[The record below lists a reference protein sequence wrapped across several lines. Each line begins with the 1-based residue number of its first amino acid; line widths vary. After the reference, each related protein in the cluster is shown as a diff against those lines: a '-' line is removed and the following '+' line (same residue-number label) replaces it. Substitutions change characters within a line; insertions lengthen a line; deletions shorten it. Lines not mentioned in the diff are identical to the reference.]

1 MHGMLRKVTFLE
13 ISRSLLFIGVAG
25 LQYTVCNATRNEL
38 LSTFLKDVLKLI
50 ENFGE
55 VVSKRFII
63 RNIQTCKLQLST
75 LRVFKTP
82 EITSTV
88 EFLSSE
94 AGAKRVLNRTRSQDF
109 TVDVLLH
116 KKHRKAKIKTSKDKK
131 LFCNPD
137 ADSEISK
144 WPIKTC
150 VCNKEK

>member
-38 LSTFLKDVLKLI
+38 LSTFLKGVLKLI

-63 RNIQTCKLQLST
+63 RNIQTCKLQFST
-75 LRVFKTP
+75 FRVFKTP

-94 AGAKRVLNRTRSQDF
+94 ISTENREKYSEAVYCCNFVKTTIHKLKLLLLYDESENRLSVFRITRGVL
-109 TVDVLLH
+109 
-116 KKHRKAKIKTSKDKK
+116 
-131 LFCNPD
+131 
-137 ADSEISK
+137 
-144 WPIKTC
+144 
-150 VCNKEK
+150 